1 MEEYI
6 VNGKFIYNDEIREF
20 KLDIMTYNIQIKTNK
35 NEYIQLEKYLEY
47 IDLSKVDSLIYELY
61 ISDNI
66 TYVLDEYINFN
77 SNTTYIK
84 SYGLLT
90 ILIEPNIQ
98 DIHKLVNLFYE
109 VNDGIVKIKALF
121 ISKLYNTMN
130 ENYDYS
136 KYLIHNYLV
145 MKADI
150 HQVIST
156 YHLNNTIL
164 DISSYQYELVG
175 STTVEEFRANLYHR
189 ENIANNLKMLNIA
202 NIDKDKIEI
211 FGKTKNYETFINTLP
226 YNDNILNMLVEQNR
240 YSNID
245 DYKSYF

>member
-61 ISDNI
+61 VSDNI

-90 ILIEPNIQ
+90 IMIEPNIQ
-98 DIHKLVNLFYE
+98 DIHKLVNC
-109 VNDGIVKIKALF
+109 
-121 ISKLYNTMN
+121 LYL
-130 ENYDYS
+130 NY
-136 KYLIHNYLV
+136 I
-145 MKADI
+145 I
-150 HQVIST
+150 Q
-156 YHLNNTIL
+156 
-164 DISSYQYELVG
+164 
-175 STTVEEFRANLYHR
+175 
-189 ENIANNLKMLNIA
+189 
-202 NIDKDKIEI
+202 
-211 FGKTKNYETFINTLP
+211 
-226 YNDNILNMLVEQNR
+226 
-240 YSNID
+240 
-245 DYKSYF
+245 